1 MIDGQEPKNGDFA
14 SYVENLTRAPSGH
27 APGAEPP
34 GSRAP
39 QPRSKA
45 AHSPGAGPPGA
56 ETPAQ
61 QARAEVA
68 RALAAL
74 RAKKGRQDAPAAPGS
89 LWGRSAGTAAG
100 GTGLQGALD
109 DAMQTGDTT
118 RVAQQLRTFVSRVL
132 GRIAMLAFFAGV
144 VIVGLSI
151 ADDSLEI
158 ASPGAGV
165 VLMIVGAVLHRA
177 AAKLG

>member
-14 SYVENLTRAPSGH
+14 SYVENLTRAPSGQG
-27 APGAEPP
+27 PGTQPLGAHPQ
-34 GSRAP
+34 GSHP
-39 QPRSKA
+39 
-45 AHSPGAGPPGA
+45 PGAGTSGNA
-56 ETPAQ
+56 NAAQ
-61 QARAEVA
+61 QARAEVT

-74 RAKKGRQDAPAAPGS
+74 RSKKARQDAPGTPGS

-100 GTGLQGALD
+100 GASIQGALD
-109 DAMQTGDTT
+109 EAMKTGDTT
-118 RVAQQLRTFVSRVL
+118 RVAQQLRGFVSRVL

-151 ADDSLEI
+151 VDDSLEF

-165 VLMIVGAVLHRA
+165 VLMLVGAVLHRA